1 MMGRHAKQNELWS
14 EPVNLARRIPADHPL
29 RKLKESVELEFVR
42 EEVARSYGR
51 KGNVSVDPVI
61 VMKMMLLLFWDNV
74 RSERELMRIIPL
86 RIDYLW
92 FLGYGLEDEIPNH
105 SVLSKARRRWGAEV
119 FARLFRQSVAQ
130 CLEAGL
136 IEGSKLHTD
145 SSLVRANASL
155 NSVVARTLAKLEET
169 AAEEEKPL
177 QREGGPVNQRHQ
189 IKTDPDS
196 ALVRHASGKS
206 YPSYKSHRA
215 LDDKAG
221 VITAIKTTNG
231 IRDDGA
237 ELASLVVQHQANTA
251 CKPRAVVA
259 DCKYGTTENFI
270 ALAEQGIRAHMGD
283 LRSRLRNHQQKDIY
297 PAERFQ
303 YDERRDTY
311 KCPAGRTLYRH
322 HFNRH
327 RGYHDYRT
335 RPGVCGR
342 CALAAQCTRA
352 KAGRSLNRYP
362 GHHLL
367 ERARRQSHGPAAR
380 RDRQRRQWFQE
391 RNFAEAATQHGFK
404 RARWRGLARQTIQD
418 QLIAALQNLKILLR
432 RGGLDYLALL
442 ELLQRWLKTLQASR
456 CDFLVLAKVLFAQLG
471 PLDQMPH
478 SARKTPSSGNSP
490 TYLD

>member
-14 EPVNLARRIPADHPL
+14 EPVNLARRIPPDHPL
-29 RKLKESVELEFVR
+29 RKLRETVKLEFVR

-92 FLGYGLEDEIPNH
+92 FLGYSLEDEIPNH
-105 SVLSKARRRWGAEV
+105 SVLSKARRRWGPEV
-119 FARLFRQSVAQ
+119 FARLFRQSVQQ
-130 CLEAGL
+130 CLAAGL

-145 SSLVRANASL
+145 SSLVRADASL
-155 NSVVARTLAKLEET
+155 NSDVALTLAKLEES
-169 AAEEEKPL
+169 AAVEQKP
-177 QREGGPVNQRHQ
+177 RKRAGGPVNQQHQ

-206 YPSYKSHRA
+206 YPSYKSHRG

-221 VITAIKTTNG
+221 VITALKTTNG

-237 ELASLVVQHQANTA
+237 ELASLVTQHQEHTA

-259 DCKYGTTENFI
+259 DCKYGTSANFI
-270 ALAEQGIRAHMGD
+270 ALAERGIRSHMGD
-283 LRSRLRNHQQKDIY
+283 LRSGLRNHQQKDIY
-297 PAERFQ
+297 PAERFK
-303 YDERRDTY
+303 YDEGRDTY
-311 KCPAGRTLYRH
+311 RCPAGRLLYRH

-327 RGYHDYRT
+327 RGYYDYRT

-342 CALAAQCTRA
+342 CLLAAHCTRSA
-352 KAGRSLNRYP
+352 AGRSLNRYP

-367 ERARRQSHGPAAR
+367 KRARGQSHGPAAR

-404 RARWRGLARQTIQD
+404 RARWRGLGKQTIQD
-418 QLIAALQNLKILLR
+418 QLIATLQNLKILFR
-432 RGGLDYLALL
+432 RGGPGPFTLL
-442 ELLQRWLKTLQASR
+442 ELLRKCLIAL
-456 CDFLVLAKVLFAQLG
+456 KVLPRSLPALRTTIFA
-471 PLDQMPH
+471 
-478 SARKTPSSGNSP
+478 
-490 TYLD
+490 

>member
-1 MMGRHAKQNELWS
+1 MMGRHARQNELWS

-29 RKLKESVELEFVR
+29 RKLRETVKLDFVR
-42 EEVARSYGR
+42 EEVAGSYGR

-61 VMKMMLLLFWDNV
+61 VMRMMLLLFWDNV

-92 FLGYGLEDEIPNH
+92 FLGYSLEDEIPNH

-136 IEGSKLHTD
+136 VEGSKLHTD

-155 NSVVARTLAKLEET
+155 NSVVAVTLAKLEES
-169 AAEEEKPL
+169 AEEKPTK
-177 QREGGPVNQRHQ
+177 RGGGGGGGSGGRGGAVNQRHRVA
-189 IKTDPDS
+189 TDPDS
-196 ALVRHASGKS
+196 TLVRQTIGKS

-221 VITAIKTTNG
+221 VITALQTTNG

-237 ELASLVVQHQANTA
+237 ELGNLIAQHQENTA
-251 CKPRAVVA
+251 RKPRTVVA
-259 DCKYGTTENFI
+259 DCKYGTSANFI
-270 ALAEQGIRAHMGD
+270 ALAGQGIRSHMGD

-297 PAERFQ
+297 PAERFR
-303 YDERRDTY
+303 YDEGRDTY

-322 HFNRH
+322 HFNAH
-327 RGYHDYRT
+327 RGYYDYRT

-342 CALAAQCTRA
+342 CHLAAQCTRS

-380 RDRQRRQWFQE
+380 RDRQRRQWLQE
-391 RNFAEAATQHGFK
+391 RNFAEATTQHGFK
-404 RARWRGLARQTIQD
+404 RARWRGLAKQTIQD
-418 QLIAALQNLKILLR
+418 QLIATLQNLKILLR
-432 RGGLDYLALL
+432 RAGLAYFKLL
-442 ELLQRWLKTLQASR
+442 ELLQRCLRQLAAIQSDLQLTTGA
-456 CDFLVLAKVLFAQLG
+456 LFA
-471 PLDQMPH
+471 
-478 SARKTPSSGNSP
+478 
-490 TYLD
+490 